1 MPSRDSRYYKLL
13 RSNEWLTLRA
23 RKLREQPLCEECLK
37 KDKYRMAT
45 EVHHVIPIQ
54 RESTWNGMRQLA
66 YDYDNLESICR
77 ECHVALHEK
86 MGSFKRDKEDMER
99 WQKRRVDAYI
109 NKMFGGK

>member
-1 MPSRDSRYYKLL
+1 
-13 RSNEWLTLRA
+13 
-23 RKLREQPLCEECLK
+23 
-37 KDKYRMAT
+37 
-45 EVHHVIPIQ
+45 
-54 RESTWNGMRQLA
+54 MRQLA